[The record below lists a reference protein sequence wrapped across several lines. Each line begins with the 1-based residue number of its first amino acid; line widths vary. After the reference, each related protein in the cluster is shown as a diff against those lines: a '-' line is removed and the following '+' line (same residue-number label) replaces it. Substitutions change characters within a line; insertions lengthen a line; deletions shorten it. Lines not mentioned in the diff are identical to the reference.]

1 MSAVIDLLD
10 DRGIP
15 TWPRRGPL
23 VLRLA
28 SGVVMLAALALTVTT
43 MAQQRGL
50 ILGESTVA
58 RQGESLAGTAVAAP
72 SLSVSTLTA
81 ALLAVEARIAR
92 AADEDVRVLRSLQ
105 VESRQG
111 GGTTRE
117 LSFRLESPRASPGAV
132 EEVLAVLVDAG
143 VSDAR
148 IVRTS
153 PTPLGELVELFATAD
168 VAGGAHSN
176 PIAPAPGVRRLRDGR
191 LDDPLLELVAI
202 VADHGLRLT
211 TARVVRGARG
221 GALVVEASGESGGLR
236 ALLQDLEQNFSAPT
250 RIQRFVLTAAATP
263 NTFDVLLVLTPREA
277 PTGGSRDGGTRR

>member
-10 DRGIP
+10 ERGIP

-28 SGVVMLAALALTVTT
+28 SGIVMLSALGVAATII
-43 MAQQRGL
+43 AQQRGP
-50 ILGESTVA
+50 ILGERTVA
-58 RQGESLAGTAVAAP
+58 QQGTPPAETAVAAP
-72 SLSVSTLTA
+72 PLSVSTLTA
-81 ALLAVEARIAR
+81 ALLDVEARIAR

-105 VESRQG
+105 IESRQG
-111 GGTTRE
+111 GGPARE
-117 LSFRLESPRASPGAV
+117 LSFRLESPRASAGAV
-132 EEVLAVLVDAG
+132 EEVLAVLVEAG

-153 PTPLGELVELFATAD
+153 PTPRGDLVELLATAD
-168 VAGGAHSN
+168 VAGGALSS
-176 PIAPAPGVRRLRDGR
+176 PIAPGVRRLRDGR

-202 VADHGLRLT
+202 VSDHGLRLT
-211 TARVVRGARG
+211 SARAVRGARG
-221 GALVVEASGESGGLR
+221 GALVVEASGESDGLR
-236 ALLQDLEQNFSAPT
+236 ALLPDLEQNFSAPT

-277 PTGGSRDGGTRR
+277 PTGGSREGGTRR